1 MSMSTPSTRARRMQ
15 QAQQGNTLLVVVV
28 LLLLASLFVLFAL
41 NVGRFE
47 QRTSGNDLRA
57 RLVQEVAEGGISKVA
72 EYFNANRDE
81 ITDIDTHW
89 VLCDDNETAFPCGA
103 VPQGR
108 RGTMYAYH
116 RAGTA
121 GASFADRLVDID
133 GAVGVSGGFATL
145 QQTGAVLCR
154 IKIATVPGAP
164 TECATTDAEASPTWL
179 LTMVSKGSLTEE
191 GSSATVTQ
199 TIGAYNVFA
208 FSPNM
213 PPVVASGN
221 VSVGGGL
228 QIVTGPDAAGENVPV
243 SVWTRLAMQK
253 SGTPNT
259 CYMDAFLRQGGSS
272 EGPAFYDG
280 IDVCHTCMCPGD
292 DALSFP
298 KSGNEACQGRD
309 IVDIDG
315 NAPNSAGCPTSPNLD
330 IRREEFPSDLFAF
343 VFGQRSW
350 NDIDRD
356 GIAVDEEC
364 TTASLNCHFGEQR
377 RIESCTFP
385 YPGTGAPTTWTLPAD
400 TCYLLNIK
408 RKTHIGDGI
417 NDEAE
422 CAALG
427 AGTRGIVWVH
437 SNAIQGLP
445 GFDCLDAIRNADQ
458 IGTPSA
464 PVALIYDGSL
474 TQVHFKLYGLL
485 FVREPNAS
493 TALDAQI
500 GGSAE
505 LGLNAGAVIYGAV
518 IVQGPVTSG
527 GGGSAAIVYNR
538 DVLTNLLNM
547 PENFSPASLPG
558 SWTDRL
564 RY

>member
-1 MSMSTPSTRARRMQ
+1 MINPIFLVSRANRP
-15 QAQQGNTLLVVVV
+15 AQQGNTLLVVVV

-81 ITDIDTHW
+81 ITDIGTYW
-89 VLCDDNETAFPCGA
+89 VLCGADETAFPCGA
-103 VPQGR
+103 VPAGR

-116 RAGTA
+116 RAGTT
-121 GASFADRLVDID
+121 GAAFEHRLVDID
-133 GAVGVSGGFATL
+133 AATGTSGGFATL

-154 IKIATVPGAP
+154 IKIVTTPGAP
-164 TECATTDAEASPTWL
+164 TECATTDDEASPTWL
-179 LTMVSKGSLTEE
+179 LTMVSKGSLPGE
-191 GSSATVTQ
+191 GSSSTVTQ
-199 TIGAYNVFA
+199 TIGAYNIFA
-208 FSPNM
+208 FNPNM

-253 SGTPNT
+253 NGTPNT
-259 CYMDAFLRQGGSS
+259 CYIDAFLRQGGSS
-272 EGPAFYDG
+272 QGPQHYDG
-280 IDVCHTCMCPGD
+280 IDICHTCMCPGD

-315 NAPNSAGCPTSPNLD
+315 NSANSAGCTTTPNLD

-343 VFGQRSW
+343 VFGQKSW
-350 NDIDRD
+350 NDVNRS
-356 GIAVDEEC
+356 GIPAGDAC
-364 TTASLNCHFGEQR
+364 TTAALDCHFGEQR

-385 YPGTGAPTTWTLPAD
+385 YPGTGAPTTWMLPAD

-417 NDEAE
+417 NDDAE

-427 AGTRGIVWVH
+427 SSTKGVVWIH
-437 SNAIQGLP
+437 PGAIQGLP
-445 GFDCLDAIRNADQ
+445 GSDCDITNLPQ

-464 PVALIYDGSL
+464 PVALIFDGAL
-474 TQVHFKLYGLL
+474 TNVHFKLYGLL
-485 FVREPNAS
+485 FVREPNISATLSAQTGGTAS
-493 TALDAQI
+493 
-500 GGSAE
+500 
-505 LGLNAGAVIYGAV
+505 LGMNAGAVVYGAV

-538 DVLTNLLNM
+538 DVLTNLLNA
-547 PENFSPASLPG
+547 PENFNPASLPG